1 MGVDWVGENV
11 PVKIEKH
18 TIKKNKIL
26 KKLIGVLF
34 LSLKNKD
41 FK

>member
-18 TIKKNKIL
+18 TIKKKKIL

-34 LSLKNKD
+34 LYLKNKD